1 MNFNS
6 WVGRVA
12 KADINLAEADINNDT
27 AILNGTKLAIQ
38 MLDDQSDAIV
48 GASAGNYFTELSA
61 FMVEKPLVN
70 L

>member
-1 MNFNS
+1 
-6 WVGRVA
+6 
-12 KADINLAEADINNDT
+12 
-27 AILNGTKLAIQ
+27 